1 MVASRDR
8 STERPRATILHMR
21 IQSLNHSSYQH
32 QYHVVFNTKY
42 RYKFL
47 KPYVKQVLMNS
58 FFDTARQHPEIFI
71 ITVNTDNDHVH
82 MQLEIAPSVSVASA
96 IQRLKANASIALKR
110 EFKFIKKMYLSG
122 SIWSVGYFSST
133 IGLNEETIR
142 KYVENQGRDDMPREQ
157 QGFGYE

>member
-1 MVASRDR
+1 
-8 STERPRATILHMR
+8 MR
-21 IQSLNHSSYQH
+21 TLSLNHSTYQH

-47 KPYVKQVLMNS
+47 KPYVKEALMNS
-58 FFDTARQHPEIFI
+58 FYDTARQHPEIYI
-71 ITVNTDNDHVH
+71 ITVNTDEDHVH

-110 EFKFIKKMYLSG
+110 EHRFIKKMYLSG

-133 IGLNEETIR
+133 IGLNEEIIR
-142 KYVENQGRDDMPREQ
+142 KYVENQGQSDIPREQ
-157 QGFGYE
+157 QGLGFE